1 VGISYWGRTY
11 EEGKKIQ
18 WKDGVRA
25 LWCLVKYC
33 ITEPAVAPRATAL
46 PVDTTSLTARTTP
59 EDSNALLSTRPNDLE
74 AALWSLREIPAG
86 PDYVAA
92 LCVGGGRDWHLKE
105 WPGPAAD

>member
-33 ITEPAVAPRATAL
+33 ITEPVVARQPLTVDAHAL
-46 PVDTTSLTARTTP
+46 GSRTTSQLP
-59 EDSNALLSTRPNDLE
+59 
-74 AALWSLREIPAG
+74 PA
-86 PDYVAA
+86 
-92 LCVGGGRDWHLKE
+92 K
-105 WPGPAAD
+105 